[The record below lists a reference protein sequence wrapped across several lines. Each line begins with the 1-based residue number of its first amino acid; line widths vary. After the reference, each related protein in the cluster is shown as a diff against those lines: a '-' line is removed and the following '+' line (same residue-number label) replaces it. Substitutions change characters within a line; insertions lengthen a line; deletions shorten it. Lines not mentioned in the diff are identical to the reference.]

1 MKTIVLILMLA
12 VAFNFMLKETF
23 RKLKSVVVVAAAAGL
38 FVALMWPYAIEQNTS
53 QVDAWLSNPELML
66 DTSVVLT
73 LEVLLQMAFCILYVR
88 LHTTGLVSRKVMW
101 AYRVLRWFPGI
112 MIFMVMYSMLVQAI
126 FMLPG
131 ADFASVAYVL
141 AAIVFVLIPAGS
153 FILRKLLPEEDIRIE
168 LLFMSNIAVALMA
181 VIGTVNGSASAA
193 GTDNVDPVATGSTLL
208 LLFAGMI
215 VGLLGFYIKRK
226 FIISNHKN

>member
-1 MKTIVLILMLA
+1 M
-12 VAFNFMLKETF
+12 
-23 RKLKSVVVVAAAAGL
+23 
-38 FVALMWPYAIEQNTS
+38 
-53 QVDAWLSNPELML
+53 
-66 DTSVVLT
+66 
-73 LEVLLQMAFCILYVR
+73 
-88 LHTTGLVSRKVMW
+88 
-101 AYRVLRWFPGI
+101 
-112 MIFMVMYSMLVQAI
+112 
-126 FMLPG
+126 
-131 ADFASVAYVL
+131 

-168 LLFMSNIAVALMA
+168 LLFMSNIAVAMMA